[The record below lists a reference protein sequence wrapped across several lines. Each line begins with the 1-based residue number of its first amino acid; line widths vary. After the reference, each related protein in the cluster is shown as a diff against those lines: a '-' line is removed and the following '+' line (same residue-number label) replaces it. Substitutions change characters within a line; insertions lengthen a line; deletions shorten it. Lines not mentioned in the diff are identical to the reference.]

1 MPRKVVVKKPENAP
15 EAPKTQKWE
24 EGNQTITAKVVKA
37 PTEHTEMTLETLER
51 NKELRRGLE
60 RGLFGVNREPRT
72 IKIKSAV
79 INPEVD
85 NLARL
90 EHEFILNRKGKGD
103 AESTVRTYRQH
114 FAMIFDFLGYS
125 YGRQSGEVVV
135 DALKTEN
142 FPSQRELGASMPIIV
157 LETDNIAT
165 YYQDYVRNW
174 RGRSE
179 QSTIS
184 AMRHFKAIVKFAQEN
199 GWIRDYKI
207 HIKDVQPDI
216 KKTFTTY
223 ELAELTRKPKVED
236 FVNYRC
242 WVMIKYL
249 MATGNR
255 ISSILALNVSD
266 IDFEEN
272 SITVN
277 VQKNKKPKLMPLH
290 PSLRKILRDYI
301 HYYRCDDDGQPLDN
315 EPLFCN
321 AYGGRLAYES
331 AKDSMKDYFEA
342 RKVEWEGFHKFRHS
356 YAANWIRDGGNPLML
371 KEQLGHSSL
380 AMTNRYANIYGM
392 ATKDEAEQHSLIS
405 KVSDKSGR
413 KALKKRED

>member
-1 MPRKVVVKKPENAP
+1 MPRKVVISKPEDAP
-15 EAPKTQKWE
+15 EQPKTQKLDD
-24 EGNQTITAKVVKA
+24 GKVTITAKVVQA
-37 PTEHTEMTLETLER
+37 PTEHTEMTQEILER
-51 NKELRRGLE
+51 NRKLRRGLE
-60 RGLFGVNREPRT
+60 RGLFGENHEPRT
-72 IKIKSAV
+72 VRIKSAV
-79 INPEVD
+79 INPEID
-85 NLARL
+85 NMTRL

-103 AESTVRTYRQH
+103 AESTIRTYRHH
-114 FAMIFDFLGYS
+114 FDTIFDFLGYS
-125 YGRQSGEVVV
+125 YGRQSGEVVM

-142 FPSQRELGASMPIIV
+142 FPSQRELGAAMPIIV

-165 YYQDYVRNW
+165 YYQDYLKEWRN
-174 RGRSE
+174 RSE
-179 QSTIS
+179 QSVIS
-184 AMRHFKAIVKFAQEN
+184 AMRHFKAIVRFAQEN
-199 GWIRDYKI
+199 GWIREYKI
-207 HIKDVQPDI
+207 HIKNKQPDI

-223 ELAELTRKPKVED
+223 ELAELTRRPKTED
-236 FVNYRC
+236 FVAYRC
-242 WVMIKYL
+242 WIMIKYL

-255 ISSILALNVSD
+255 ISSLLALNVND

-272 SITVN
+272 AITVN
-277 VQKNKKPKLMPLH
+277 IQKNKKPKLMPLH

-301 HYYRCDDDGQPLDN
+301 HYYRSDDSGDPLYD

-321 AYGGRLAYES
+321 NYGGRLAYES
-331 AKDSMKDYFEA
+331 AKDAMKDYFEA
-342 RKVEWEGFHKFRHS
+342 RKVVWEGFHKFRHS

-380 AMTNRYANIYGM
+380 AMTNRYANTYGM

>member
-1 MPRKVVVKKPENAP
+1 MPRKVQIVKPDNAP
-15 EAPKTQKWE
+15 EIPKTQKIE
-24 EGNQTITAKVVKA
+24 DGKLTIGVKVEHA
-37 PTEHTEMTLETLER
+37 PSEASEMTQEILER
-51 NKELRRGLE
+51 NRELRRGLE
-60 RGLFGVNREPRT
+60 VGLFGRNDTPRT
-72 IKIKSAV
+72 VKIKSAV

-85 NLARL
+85 TLTRL

-103 AESTVRTYRQH
+103 TDATIRTYIHH
-114 FAMIFDFLGYS
+114 FHTIYDFLGYS
-125 YGRQSGEVVV
+125 YGRQSGKVAM
-135 DALKTEN
+135 DAVRTEN

-165 YYQDYVRNW
+165 YYQDYLKEKRELA
-174 RGRSE
+174 E
-179 QSTIS
+179 QTVIS
-184 AMRHFKAIVKFAQEN
+184 AMRHFKAIVRFAQDN
-199 GWIRDYKI
+199 GWVRDYKI
-207 HIKDVQPDI
+207 HIKDKQPDI

-223 ELAELTRKPKVED
+223 ELAELTRRPKTED
-236 FVNYRC
+236 FVAYRC

-255 ISSILALNVSD
+255 ISSLLALNVAD

-272 SITVN
+272 AITVN
-277 VQKNKKPKLMPLH
+277 IQKNKKPKLMPLH

-301 HYYRCDDDGQPLDN
+301 HYYRCDDDGQPLID

-331 AKDSMKDYFEA
+331 AKDAMKDYFEA
-342 RKVEWEGFHKFRHS
+342 RNVQWEGFHKFRHS

-413 KALKKRED
+413 RALKKRED